1 MATDR
6 SIIKNTQRGT
16 FRSAATST
24 AIVDPIGAVGELHEE
39 TFTFITFAAA
49 PYVEQGIVMR
59 KACRVKHA
67 YLTSATTLSADATN
81 NITATVAKRDGAG
94 GSATTIGTS
103 TTDVAGGALTAF
115 TPKLVTIASSA
126 AAEAARTF
134 AAGNVLTFKTADN
147 GTTTEPLLSCSVTVE
162 YI

>member
-6 SIIKNTQRGT
+6 EILKLQQIGSLVTT
-16 FRSAATST
+16 AATD
-24 AIVDPIGAVGELHEE
+24 ARAAVGQANEE

-49 PYVEQGIVMR
+49 PYVEQGITM
-59 KACRVKHA
+59 VKKCKVKSIR
-67 YLTSATTLSADATN
+67 LTSATTLAADATN
-81 NITATVAKRDGAG
+81 NITATVAQRDGAG
-94 GSATTIGTS
+94 GSATSIGAA

-115 TPKLVTIASSA
+115 TPKTVSVTASA
-126 AAEAARTF
+126 AEI
-134 AAGNVLTFKTADN
+134 AAGAVLTFKTADN